1 MKIYASAILIGA
13 IIGGYFFVPNMR
25 ERFDNTV
32 KEETAPLAKRIEA
45 LEEANV
51 GKAVERRQAFDTCI
65 ETLRPNRPDGMT
77 QDDVSFCIKT
87 SEEVATPKN
96 HHFYPASGE

>member
-1 MKIYASAILIGA
+1 MKIYWSAIIIGS
-13 IIGGYFFVPNMR
+13 IIGGYFFAPSLR
-25 ERFDNTV
+25 DRFDNTV
-32 KEETAPLAKRIEA
+32 KAETAPLAKRIEA
-45 LEEANV
+45 LEKANV

-65 ETLRPNRPDGMT
+65 ETLRPDRPEGMT

-87 SEEVATPKN
+87 SEEVGAPKN